1 MHPIAAAGSGE
12 RLLLLGNEAIVRGAL
27 EGGVQVAAAYP
38 GTPSSEIG
46 NLLFQIQRDL
56 PGLYFE
62 FSTNEKVAMEV
73 AAAAA
78 ASSLRSLTCMKH
90 VGLNVAADTLMT
102 LAYIGVKAGM
112 VIITA
117 DDPSCHSSQNEQDNR
132 YYAKLSGLPMLEPAT
147 PDEARQMTAYAL
159 ELSERLEVPVL
170 LRTTTRVSH
179 ARAVVETGEIKDYS
193 QKAIGH
199 FEKDLRR
206 WIPVPAVARVRHQ
219 ILLEKMREA
228 TVLADRSSFNRL
240 SGKGEFGILT
250 SGVAVNY
257 VLDAV
262 EELKLED
269 QVRVLALGFTH
280 PWPTGLLAEFLKSV
294 KTCLVVEEL
303 EPFLEEAAR
312 IVAQER
318 EIRVTILGKA
328 TGHLPRY
335 HEFYPAQVKKALA
348 SALDLELEAPSRPD
362 LSWVPEL
369 PLRPP
374 TLCPGCPHRE
384 TYQLIKAV
392 LEELGEAPRSIYPT
406 DIGCY
411 TLGLLP
417 PLQMADYLICMG
429 SSVGSACGFSV
440 ATDQR
445 IVSFIGDSTFFHA
458 GLSPLVNAV
467 YNQHRFTLVIMDND
481 TTAMTGHQPVPSQ
494 ELRWPGLED
503 KPRIDIEQIVRA
515 LGVKNVVTIN
525 PYQKKQ
531 AKELVRPILGKDELA
546 VIIAKA
552 PCILYRA
559 RVTRRKR

>member
-1 MHPIAAAGSGE
+1 MHPIVAAGSGE

-27 EGGVQVAAAYP
+27 EGGIQVAAAYP

-78 ASSLRSLTCMKH
+78 ASGLRSLTCMKH

-117 DDPSCHSSQNEQDNR
+117 DDPFCHSSQNEQDSR

-193 QKAIGH
+193 QKVLGH

-219 ILLEKMREA
+219 ILLEKMKEA

-240 SGKGEFGILT
+240 LGKGEFGILT

-257 VLDAV
+257 ILDAV

-348 SALDLELEAPSRPD
+348 SALDLELEAPPRPD
-362 LSWVPEL
+362 LFWVPEL

-503 KPRIDIEQIVRA
+503 KPRIDIEQIVKA

-525 PYQKKQ
+525 PYQKKE
-531 AKELVRPILGKDELA
+531 AKELVRPILEKDELA

-559 RVTRRKR
+559 RVTKK

>member
-1 MHPIAAAGSGE
+1 MHPIVAAGSDE

-78 ASSLRSLTCMKH
+78 ASGLRSLTCMKH

-159 ELSERLEVPVL
+159 ELSERLELPVL

-179 ARAVVETGEIKDYS
+179 ARAVVKTGEIKDYS
-193 QKAIGH
+193 QKVLGR

-219 ILLEKMREA
+219 ILLEKMKEA
-228 TVLADRSSFNRL
+228 AILADRSSFNRL

-250 SGVAVNY
+250 SGVAINY

-262 EELKLED
+262 EELGLED
-269 QVRVLALGFTH
+269 KVRVLVLGFTH

-294 KTCLVVEEL
+294 KICLVVEEL

-318 EIRVTILGKA
+318 EIRVTILGKT

-335 HEFYPAQVKKALA
+335 HEFYPAQVKRALA
-348 SALDLELEAPSRPD
+348 SALGLELEVPLRPD
-362 LSWVPEL
+362 LSWVPDL

-384 TYQLIKAV
+384 TYQLIKTV
-392 LEELGEAPRSIYPT
+392 LEDLGEAPRSIYPT

-503 KPRIDIEQIVRA
+503 KPRVDIEQVVRA

-525 PYQKKQ
+525 PYRKEE
-531 AKELVRPILGKDELA
+531 AKELVRPILERDELA

-559 RVTRRKR
+559 RVAKK

>member
-1 MHPIAAAGSGE
+1 MHPIAAAGPGE

-78 ASSLRSLTCMKH
+78 ASGLRSLTCMKH

-159 ELSERLEVPVL
+159 ELSERLEIPVL

-179 ARAVVETGEIKDYS
+179 ARAVVETGEIRDYS
-193 QKAIGH
+193 RKTVGR

-219 ILLEKMREA
+219 ILLEKIKEA

-240 SGKGEFGILT
+240 LGKGEFGLLT

-262 EELKLED
+262 EELGLEN
-269 QVRVLALGFTH
+269 QVRVLSLGFTY

-312 IVAQER
+312 MVAQER
-318 EIRVTILGKA
+318 EIKVTVLGKA

-348 SALDLELEAPSRPD
+348 SALDVELKASPRPD
-362 LSWVPEL
+362 LSWVPDL

-384 TYQLIKAV
+384 TYQVIKAV
-392 LEELGEAPRSIYPT
+392 LEELGEIPRTIYPT

-503 KPRIDIEQIVRA
+503 KPRIDIEQVVKA

-525 PYQKKQ
+525 PYQKKE
-531 AKELVRPILGKDELA
+531 AKELVRPILERDELA

-559 RVTRRKR
+559 RVAKK

>member
-1 MHPIAAAGSGE
+1 MHPILSAKEGSI
-12 RLLLLGNEAIVRGAL
+12 LLLLGNEAIVRGAL
-27 EGGVQVAAAYP
+27 EAGVRIAAAYP

-46 NLLFQIQRDL
+46 NLLFQFQQDL

-78 ASSLRSLTCMKH
+78 ASGLRSLTCMKH

-112 VIITA
+112 VIVTA
-117 DDPSCHSSQNEQDNR
+117 DDPFCHSSQNEQDNR
-132 YYAKLSGLPMLEPAT
+132 YYAKLSGLPMLEPST
-147 PDEARQMTAYAL
+147 PDEALRMTIYAF
-159 ELSERLEVPVL
+159 EISERLELPVL

-179 ARAVVETGEIKDYS
+179 ARAGVKLGKLPDYS
-193 QKAIGH
+193 QKLTGF

-206 WIPVPAVARVRHQ
+206 WVPVPAVARLRHQ
-219 ILLEKMREA
+219 VLLEKMKEV
-228 TVLADRSSFNRL
+228 TILSDGSQFNRFL
-240 SGKGEFGILT
+240 GEGNLGILT
-250 SGVAVNY
+250 SGVSVNY
-257 VLDAV
+257 VLDAID
-262 EELKLED
+262 ELGIED
-269 QVRVLALGFTH
+269 KVRVLCLGFTY
-280 PWPTGLLAEFLKSV
+280 PWPIGLISEFLKSV
-294 KTCLVVEEL
+294 ETCLVVEEL

-312 IVAQER
+312 IIAQER
-318 EIRVTILGKA
+318 NIQVTILGKA

-335 HEFYPAQVKKALA
+335 YEFYPAQVKQAI
-348 SALDLELEAPSRPD
+348 SSFVGVEVEAPEIPD

-374 TLCPGCPHRE
+374 TLCKGCPHRE
-384 TYQLIKAV
+384 TYHVIKSV
-392 LEELGEAPRSIYPT
+392 LKDLGEIERTIYPT

-417 PLQMADYLICMG
+417 PIQMADYLICMG
-429 SSVGSACGFSV
+429 SSVGSGCGFSI
-440 ATDQR
+440 ATNQR
-445 IVSFIGDSTFFHA
+445 VISFIGDSTFFHA

-467 YNQHRFTLVIMDND
+467 YNKHSFVLVILDND

-503 KPRIDIEQIVRA
+503 RPRINIEEVVKG

-525 PYQKKQ
+525 PYQKEEACSLIRPLLEKN
-531 AKELVRPILGKDELA
+531 ELC
-546 VIIAKA
+546 VIISKA
-552 PCILYRA
+552 PCILYRS
-559 RVTRRKR
+559 RVSKSK